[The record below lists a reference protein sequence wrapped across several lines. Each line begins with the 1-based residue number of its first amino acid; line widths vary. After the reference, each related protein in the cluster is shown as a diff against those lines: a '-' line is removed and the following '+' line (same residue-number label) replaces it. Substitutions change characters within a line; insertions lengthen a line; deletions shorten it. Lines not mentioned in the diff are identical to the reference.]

1 MIHPAA
7 IRAIT
12 LDLDDTLWPVMPVI
26 ERAEQQLQDWLR
38 RHAPRTAALPME
50 RRRALQ
56 RETAQ
61 THAAHAH
68 DLGWLRREAIRACLR
83 DAGDDPAL
91 AESAYAWFNH
101 WRQQVH
107 FFDGQLEALARLAE
121 RYPLIALSNGT
132 ADVFRTQAGPYFRAA
147 VSAREVGVSK
157 PDPRIFAVAI
167 ERTGL
172 RPEQVLH
179 VGDDAH
185 HDVLGARAAGMPVVW
200 LKPEGATWAHDA
212 APPLRLS
219 HLRELCDRLLT

>member
-26 ERAEQQLQDWLR
+26 ERAEHHLQDWLA
-38 RHAPRTAALPME
+38 RHAPRTAALPLE
-50 RRRALQ
+50 RRRVLH

-61 THAAHAH
+61 AHAQHAH
-68 DLGWLRREAIRACLR
+68 DMGWLRREAIRACLLE
-83 DAGDDPAL
+83 AGDDPAL
-91 AESAYAWFNH
+91 AEPAYAWFNH
-101 WRQQVH
+101 WRQQVN

-132 ADVFRTQAGPYFRAA
+132 ADVFRTPAGPYFRAA
-147 VSAREVGVSK
+147 VSAAKVGVSK

-185 HDVLGARAAGMPVVW
+185 HDVLGARAVGMPAVW
-200 LKPEGATWAHDA
+200 LQPEGVPWPHAD

-219 HLRELCDRLLT
+219 HLRELCDHLLA